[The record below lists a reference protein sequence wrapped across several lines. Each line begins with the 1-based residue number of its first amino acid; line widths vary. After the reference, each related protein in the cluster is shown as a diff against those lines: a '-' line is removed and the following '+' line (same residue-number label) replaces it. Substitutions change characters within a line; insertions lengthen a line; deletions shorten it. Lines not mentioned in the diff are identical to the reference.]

1 MKKLYYERTFCTIEK
16 VKMIVLLLALFMG
29 NLLAQSQNYLIL
41 DGINS
46 PGESFC
52 ATEYDGV
59 VAYAAVNIG
68 NNRFIVTES
77 DADGNYTVILEVENV
92 DSIFFNISVNNALY
106 NYYYIDYHTWN
117 WDDAINGPDY
127 PLYFFP
133 SEIPLTPFPEPYIWK
148 RGEEEITLWVPD
160 MSSGNWIH
168 YDFMWSTGNTNCY
181 CPVTNPGTYTVNVS
195 DKAGCASETYSVQVR
210 DHLELYRATI
220 DLATNLNK
228 TTWQVTEEQA
238 EYISEVKVYR
248 DGLLVGTTPYE
259 QGYYLDAIGSNN
271 AARNYRIVGVS
282 VEGEDCPIE
291 SYEKGTIHTT
301 YYQDVNGNLNM
312 TWNIPYVEEGAQ
324 GALTYF
330 QICKYDPNTGEISVV
345 DQVNASITDYTC
357 GVNQFDGGQAVIAAV
372 FNDGKGI
379 EELSFSNLSE
389 DILSIGENGE
399 NAFRIYPNPAKDRVT
414 IEGTGVLTVTNA
426 LGQTILN
433 KDIDGKATIDLPQGM
448 YFVKLGDKT
457 QKIVVK

>member
-1 MKKLYYERTFCTIEK
+1 MAG
-16 VKMIVLLLALFMG
+16 VMHA
-29 NLLAQSQNYLIL
+29 NAQNYLA
-41 DGINS
+41 INVS
-46 PGESFC
+46 DCPYLNYYC
-52 ATEYDGV
+52 ANSYDGV
-59 VAYAAVNIG
+59 IIYADVNYG
-68 NNRFIVTES
+68 NNWFNVSGTSI
-77 DADGNYTVILEVENV
+77 DHIQNV
-92 DSIFFNISVNNALY
+92 DSVFFNILLNDTDLCKQHLVQYSTFSEQGSTY
-106 NYYYIDYHTWN
+106 FDFY
-117 WDDAINGPDY
+117 
-127 PLYFFP
+127 LYFFP
-133 SEIPLTPFPEPYIWK
+133 SEITILPFFDSFLWK
-148 RGEEEITLWVPD
+148 RMGEEITFDINSSFYYWGLHNIVCVGPD
-160 MSSGNWIH
+160 GTPIEWEWEFGGYIVME
-168 YDFMWSTGNTNCY
+168 
-181 CPVTNPGTYTVNVS
+181 PGLYRVDITDTI
-195 DKAGCASETYSVQVR
+195 GCASITDSIQVR
-210 DHLELYRATI
+210 DNVELYRATV
-220 DLATNLNK
+220 DLETNLNK
-228 TTWQVTEEQA
+228 TTWQVTPEQA

-330 QICKYDPNTGEISVV
+330 QICKYDPNTGEITVV

-448 YFVKLGDKT
+448 YFVKLGDRT
-457 QKIVVK
+457 QKIVVE